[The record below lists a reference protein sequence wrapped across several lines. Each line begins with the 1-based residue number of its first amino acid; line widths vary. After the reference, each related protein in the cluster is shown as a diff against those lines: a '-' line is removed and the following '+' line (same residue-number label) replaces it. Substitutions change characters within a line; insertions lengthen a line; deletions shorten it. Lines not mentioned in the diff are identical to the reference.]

1 MPVTIFEEVKRINS
15 MLDVDLTEYGLSSGS
30 DWNHKNL
37 KSPYTRLYIVLE
49 GDAVVQLDKETIYLK
64 KGNAYVIPSNMN
76 YSCYTPKYIKKIY
89 VHFRCKQWGGTN
101 LFDEVHDVLSR
112 TIEVERYEPL
122 IRMLESENVKDYWLV
137 KGSML
142 QLIYQFVGSLDPN
155 LIGYVNDNRSPELIS
170 LYQMLKS
177 GISAKTRTSDLA
189 VQMKM
194 SQSRLSKLYKTA
206 TGMTLKNYIQRQ
218 LMEQAQML
226 LISSNKSIKEIAS
239 NLKYQDALYF
249 TRVFHQWVG
258 EAPTSYRERN
268 QMGK

>member
-1 MPVTIFEEVKRINS
+1 MPITIFEEVRRISN
-15 MLDVDLTEYGLSSGS
+15 MLDVDLTEYGLSCGS

-49 GDAVVQLDKETIYLK
+49 GDAVVQFDEETVYLK

-76 YSCYTPKYIKKIY
+76 YSCYTPKHIKKLY

-101 LFDEVHDVLSR
+101 LFDDVHEVLSR
-112 TIEVERYEPL
+112 SIEVERYEPL
-122 IRMLESENVKDYWLV
+122 IQMLKSENVKDSWLV
-137 KGSML
+137 KGSIL
-142 QLIYQFVGSLDPN
+142 QLIYQFVGSLVPD
-155 LIGYVNDNRSPELIS
+155 LIGDTNDNRPAELIS
-170 LYQMLKS
+170 LHQILNR

-189 VQMKM
+189 FEMKM
-194 SQSRLSKLYKTA
+194 SQSMLSKLYKSA

-239 NLKYQDALYF
+239 NLQYQDALYF
-249 TRVFHQWVG
+249 TRVFHQWLG